1 MVTPQTEPAFK
12 NPKKKEWKSF
22 SLNFVHRTH
31 RTLFTLFYSIS
42 FYLFFSFGL
51 TNGMSFVIC
60 QFYLGHFW
68 AVAFCGVRER
78 LLLMFANQLKFIK
91 RKLTLKSGAH
101 YKLGKQHGNNP
112 HPHQLQANRQNFKLP
127 NCFDSRFAIIF
138 RADRPAMEMNAPF
151 PI

>member
-1 MVTPQTEPAFK
+1 M
-12 NPKKKEWKSF
+12 
-22 SLNFVHRTH
+22 HRTH
-31 RTLFTLFYSIS
+31 RTLFT
-42 FYLFFSFGL
+42 FFSFFLLGV

-60 QFYLGHFW
+60 QFYLSHFW

-101 YKLGKQHGNNP
+101 YKLGEQHDN
-112 HPHQLQANRQNFKLP
+112 HPTTTHPMPLKRSELQANRQNFKLP

-138 RADRPAMEMNAPF
+138 RADRPAIEMNAEF